1 MCHKRSPRVP
11 GSIPTRGNFL
21 LPTMNLQ
28 QGNVFTPVYHSVHRK
43 SVCLWSRGR
52 GCLPH
57 TPGQIPPSPLG
68 RPPWADTPQADTPWT
83 DNPPGRHTPPAQC
96 MLGYTPPIQCMLGYT
111 PPGQCMLGYS
121 QQAGGTHP
129 TGMHSYL
136 LNLFCPTP
144 YKRLM
149 PTLPESSILGK
160 TQTNCTGIGGTN
172 MVKFIYYGILAN
184 TMIFKLK

>member
-1 MCHKRSPRVP
+1 MNFFSSKI
-11 GSIPTRGNFL
+11 GKIAGNIAL
-21 LPTMNLQ
+21 
-28 QGNVFTPVYHSVHRK
+28 
-43 SVCLWSRGR
+43 
-52 GCLPH
+52 
-57 TPGQIPPSPLG
+57 
-68 RPPWADTPQADTPWT
+68 WADTPRADTPL
-83 DNPPGRHTPPAQC
+83 GRHLVA
-96 MLGYTPPIQCMLGYT
+96 
-111 PPGQCMLGYS
+111 QCMLGYS

>member
-1 MCHKRSPRVP
+1 
-11 GSIPTRGNFL
+11 
-21 LPTMNLQ
+21 MNLQ

-43 SVCLWSRGR
+43 SVCLWSRGG

-68 RPPWADTPQADTPWT
+68 RPPWADNPQADTHPQPSACLDT
-83 DNPPGRHTPPAQC
+83 HPPSSACWDTPRH
-96 MLGYTPPIQCMLGYT
+96 
-111 PPGQCMLGYS
+111 GQCMLGYS

-144 YKRLM
+144 YKPSM
-149 PTLPESSILGK
+149 PILPESSILGK